1 MISRIAWDNIDWL
14 REGFFSQLK
23 HFGGSSIAVDSF
35 RPYLTRSWVKQLNPL
50 EARQQLFADIEIWA
64 VGIKKKHLFIRKKKK
79 RWKESFQIARGGE
92 HYNKHLWFLLRNHQN
107 LYCLATHRKTI
118 EELAVG
124 AYAYCS
130 LPSINANPVPD
141 PRKENLEVHLTA
153 RKELLANR
161 KKVFADFRR
170 LLRLSKAF
178 LLAEWVHNMIE
189 RAVANNDTEFFEVIS
204 RAIKKD
210 LLAKS
215 TKPAVEW
222 SIVILLWFL
231 GGRDY
236 DKRRNF
242 LHDLRQHG
250 IVQDYIA
257 ETGFNAELRRFGL
270 TKTYI

>member
-1 MISRIAWDNIDWL
+1 M
-14 REGFFSQLK
+14 
-23 HFGGSSIAVDSF
+23 IAVDSF
-35 RPYLTRSWVKQLNPL
+35 RLYLARSWVKQLNAI
-50 EARQQLFADIEIWA
+50 EARRQLFADIEIWA

-92 HYNKHLWFLLRNHQN
+92 HYSKHLWFLLRTHQN
-107 LYCLATHRKTI
+107 LYCIATHRKTI

-141 PRKENLEVHLTA
+141 PRTENLEKQLTA

-161 KKVFADFRR
+161 KKAFADFRR

-178 LLAEWVHNMIE
+178 LLAEWVHDMIE
-189 RAVANNDTEFFEVIS
+189 RAVANNDSEFFEVVS
-204 RAIKKD
+204 KAIKKD
-210 LLAKS
+210 LLAKP

-222 SIVILLWFL
+222 SLVILLWFL

-242 LHDLRQHG
+242 LHDLHRHG
-250 IVQDYIA
+250 IVQDYVT
-257 ETGFNAELRRFGL
+257 ELSLNAELRRFGL
-270 TKTYI
+270 TTTSL